1 MLIKQQ
7 LCGGIDMIER
17 FEQFTT
23 AISGIHRSIQK
34 IQRVEMAKYGLKGP
48 HAQCLLALNRRAEGL
63 TATQLC
69 EICDKDKAAIS
80 RTVAELEQAG
90 LVSRGDA
97 QGKRYRACLKLTEQG
112 RQIANGVDALVYRAV
127 KQATAGYD
135 VQQREVFIGV
145 LSLISDGLQTI
156 CRDGLQCE

>member
-1 MLIKQQ
+1 
-7 LCGGIDMIER
+7 MIGR

-48 HAQCLLALNRRAEGL
+48 HAQCLLAMKRPPDGL
-63 TATQLC
+63 TAAQLC

-80 RTVAELEQAG
+80 RTLAELEQAG
-90 LVSRGDA
+90 LVNRGDA

-112 RQIANGVDALVYRAV
+112 LGIANGVDELVYRAV

-145 LSLISDGLQTI
+145 LNLISDSLQTI
-156 CRDGLQCE
+156 CRDGLPQE